1 MERAPAVSRIKHGSQ
16 KYSFNNKDV
25 NAYYFFK
32 EFATSLLCNMGPV
45 NNIKVDVSLS
55 IMRYLMNYKFY
66 SQQLQG
72 SIKHKIEFIQHGK
85 KFLTFMSYSNSY
97 IEWHAMNVSNFFM
110 FITNRK
116 QDSLISACFDNLQNY
131 TKKGYKTSCQ
141 EIAGGSV
148 EQKCFR
154 MMNILLQLWPGNLA
168 SQMKNLNNEIESNWK
183 KAFSHPENTKLVHK
197 NKRDASLLPCY
208 ICLFAG
214 PTTCGTRAA

>member
-1 MERAPAVSRIKHGSQ
+1 
-16 KYSFNNKDV
+16 
-25 NAYYFFK
+25 
-32 EFATSLLCNMGPV
+32 
-45 NNIKVDVSLS
+45 
-55 IMRYLMNYKFY
+55 
-66 SQQLQG
+66 
-72 SIKHKIEFIQHGK
+72 
-85 KFLTFMSYSNSY
+85 MSYSNSY
-97 IEWHAMNVSNFFM
+97 IEWHAMNVSNPFM

-214 PTTCGTRAA
+214 PTTCGTRAAWLVLWIFPGTWRSNSMHWFCFHMFLIVLSHSLLPVLIKAKSIFISSF